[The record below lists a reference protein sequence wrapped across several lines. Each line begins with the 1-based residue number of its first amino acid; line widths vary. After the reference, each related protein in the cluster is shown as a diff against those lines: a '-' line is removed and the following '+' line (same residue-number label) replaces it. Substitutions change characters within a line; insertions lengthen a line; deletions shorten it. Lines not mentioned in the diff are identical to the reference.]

1 MARIT
6 TPAKVWLLTFFV
18 GFAVISA
25 MLSVTLATP
34 IPYGDLSRIGRLSDH
49 QFGWLAPPPKVDPE
63 LLRGTP
69 IDQADIVVIGDSF
82 SMTYRWQSAL
92 VKAGYR
98 VSTTYWLQFGE
109 ALCGDMDDW
118 LAKAGFR
125 GKLVIVESVERLLNE
140 RLRSSAQCPTMT
152 RPYEAKLVPFS
163 SPLED
168 LPAFALNWNAQLT
181 SGLTTYRNTQ
191 RAIKTP
197 GDTVF
202 NTETMARPVQDGCK
216 FFSNRLCDKALFLSE
231 DIRNGELTPANVEAM
246 KTFTAARRTPLL
258 WMVIPNKT
266 TVYVDHDH
274 SKDFVTAL
282 RGSNLGPDLFG
293 WAQTRH
299 ALTRDFFFPN
309 DTHLSMHGQL
319 ELGEL
324 MLNEVRKKL
333 PEPPSRHP

>member
-6 TPAKVWLLTFFV
+6 TPAKVWLLTFLA
-18 GFAVISA
+18 GFIVISA
-25 MLSVTLATP
+25 MLAVTLLTP

-63 LLRGTP
+63 LLRGAP
-69 IDQADIVVIGDSF
+69 IDQADILVIGDSF
-82 SMTYRWQSAL
+82 SMTYRWQSTL

-98 VSTTYWLQFGE
+98 VSTTYWLDLGGT
-109 ALCGDMDDW
+109 LCNGMDDW
-118 LAKAGFR
+118 LAKSGFR
-125 GKLVIVESVERLLNE
+125 GKLVIVESVERFLNE
-140 RLRSSAQCPTMT
+140 RLRPDAQCATMKKPLEIKPT
-152 RPYEAKLVPFS
+152 PFAA
-163 SPLED
+163 PLED
-168 LPAFALNWNAQLT
+168 VPGFALNWGAQLT
-181 SGLTTYRNTQ
+181 SGLTTYRNT
-191 RAIKTP
+191 RHAMKTP

-202 NTETMARPVQDGCK
+202 NTETMARPVPDGCK

-231 DIRNGELTPANVEAM
+231 DIRNGELTAANAETM
-246 KTFTAARRTPLL
+246 KSFTAARRTPLL

-266 TVYVDHDH
+266 TVYLDRDH
-274 SKDFVTAL
+274 SKDFVTAY
-282 RGSNLGPDLFG
+282 RNADLGPDLFG

-299 ALTRDFFFPN
+299 ALTRDFYFPN